1 VKIVLN
7 QEPKDEFFVVMSD
20 GDFLVRLEDIK
31 SIGIAEPEGRI
42 IEISGEEYISL
53 ESMKDVTFFFDEK
66 NLSLQIALPPG
77 LLPKKAIDLLP
88 ERRSKVYYPSDDSAF
103 LNYRLNYYSVGD
115 YNQYDLTNQVG
126 VRFKKY
132 YLFLSDS
139 SYTMTD
145 TEDRFTR
152 LMTNI
157 TYDDRKVLKR
167 TVYGDFLASSG
178 ELGSSVNMGGFSYSK
193 AYQLDPYY
201 VKYPMM
207 NISGLVPLPSEIE
220 IYIDGMLARKE
231 KLSPGQFELNN
242 IYSYRGAGAATIVI
256 KDAFGRTET
265 ISYPFY
271 FTDILL
277 KKGLHEYSYNIG
289 LLREDFGVE
298 SNAYGDFAFS
308 AFHRHGFT
316 DSLTLGV
323 RSEATNGLYNLG
335 PEGSYRIRNAG
346 TISMSLAG
354 SAGEKTGIAGSLSY
368 IYQEKRLNAGM
379 FTKWYSEEYA
389 NIGTLSL
396 TERVRSEVG
405 AVVGYGRKDFGS
417 ASLEYATTKKYDGLD
432 RKVITATY
440 SKSLSNKLTV
450 FMNLRNI
457 REEKDVN
464 EVFVGL
470 NYYIWDNASLSA
482 SHRSTE
488 SEDIDMLQMQ
498 KNTPLGEGI
507 GYLVSAERSD
517 SDSGSDTSLQAAMQY
532 NTRNAVYEGEFR
544 SGDGEEGSYRLSASG
559 ALVYLNNVFG
569 IIRPIND
576 SFGLVQTGS
585 LEGVRV
591 YQNNQ
596 EIGSTDSAGK
606 IFIPNLGSYYENQVS
621 ISDKD
626 IPMDYTMPEVI
637 KYVSPPLR
645 SGSYINFDVTRY
657 QAVTGRILLKTDEKI
672 KPVEFYEVRMVV
684 GDKEVAFPTGKEGEF
699 YLENLKPG
707 EYGAAFDYADKTC
720 SIVIKVPMSDETII
734 DIGGIVCEI
743 IR

>member
-1 VKIVLN
+1 MKILLN
-7 QEPKDEFFVVMSD
+7 QEPKDEFFVVLSD

-31 SIGIAEPEGRI
+31 SIGISEPKGEI
-42 IEISGEEYISL
+42 IEISGEEYISMK
-53 ESMKDVTFFFDEK
+53 SMERLTFFFDEK
-66 NLSLQIALPPG
+66 TLSLQITSPPD
-77 LLPKKAIDLLP
+77 LLPRKALDLLP
-88 ERRSKVYYPSDDSAF
+88 ERRLKVYYPADDSAF
-103 LNYRLNYYSVGD
+103 LNYRLNYYTVGD
-115 YNQYDLTNQVG
+115 YNEFDLTNQVG
-126 VRFKKY
+126 VRFKKD

-139 SYTMTD
+139 FYTMTD
-145 TEDRFTR
+145 TENRFTR

-157 TYDDRKVLKR
+157 TYDDRKWLQR
-167 TVYGDFLASSG
+167 TVYGDFIASSG
-178 ELGSSVNMGGFSYSK
+178 ELGSSVNIGGFSYSK
-193 AYQLDPYY
+193 AYHLDPYY
-201 VKYPMM
+201 VKYPMLD
-207 NISGLVPLPSEIE
+207 ISGLVPLPSDLE

-231 KLSPGQFELNN
+231 KLSPGQFELKN
-242 IYSYRGAGAATIVI
+242 IYSYGGAGGATIVI

-271 FTDILL
+271 FTDTLL
-277 KKGLHEYSYNIG
+277 KKRLHEYSYNIG
-289 LLREDFGVE
+289 LLRDDFGVK

-308 AFHRHGFT
+308 AFHRYGFT
-316 DSLTLGV
+316 DSLTLGL

-335 PEGSYRIRNAG
+335 PEGSYRIRNSG
-346 TISMSLAG
+346 IISMSLAG

-368 IYQEKRLNAGM
+368 VYQEKRLNARM

-389 NIGTLSL
+389 NTGTLSL
-396 TERVRSEVG
+396 TEKVSSEAG
-405 AVVGYGRKDFGS
+405 AAVGYGRKDFGS
-417 ASLEYATTKKYDGLD
+417 ASFEYATTKKYDGLD
-432 RKVITATY
+432 RTIITATY

-457 REEKDVN
+457 REEKDIN

-470 NYYIWDNASLSA
+470 NYYTWDNASLSA

-488 SEDIDMLQMQ
+488 SEDIDILQMQ

-544 SGDGEEGSYRLSASG
+544 SGSGEEGSYRLSASG

-569 IIRPIND
+569 IIRPVND
-576 SFGLVQTGS
+576 SFGLVQAGS

-596 EIGSTDSAGK
+596 EIGSTDSTGK

-684 GDKEVAFPTGKEGEF
+684 GDKVVAFPTGKEGEF

-720 SIVIKVPMSDETII
+720 SIVIKVPISDETII
-734 DIGGIVCEI
+734 DIGGVVCEVL
-743 IR
+743 R

>member
-1 VKIVLN
+1 
-7 QEPKDEFFVVMSD
+7 
-20 GDFLVRLEDIK
+20 
-31 SIGIAEPEGRI
+31 
-42 IEISGEEYISL
+42 EYISL

-585 LEGVRV
+585 LEGVR
-591 YQNNQ
+591 
-596 EIGSTDSAGK
+596 
-606 IFIPNLGSYYENQVS
+606 
-621 ISDKD
+621 
-626 IPMDYTMPEVI
+626 
-637 KYVSPPLR
+637 
-645 SGSYINFDVTRY
+645 
-657 QAVTGRILLKTDEKI
+657 
-672 KPVEFYEVRMVV
+672 
-684 GDKEVAFPTGKEGEF
+684 
-699 YLENLKPG
+699 
-707 EYGAAFDYADKTC
+707 
-720 SIVIKVPMSDETII
+720 
-734 DIGGIVCEI
+734 
-743 IR
+743 